1 ALEKIQ
7 LFSPNASIHVFLH
20 KTDLIP
26 RQMVQKISHNVKEYL
41 FSNIYR
47 EIEFYETTV
56 FSEALIEIFGS
67 IVSDIVGT
75 EQIFRQQLEDF
86 SRKNSN
92 IISGVQILTEEGLP
106 LIKISNNKQ
115 KVRFS
120 SKQIK
125 LYFDLSAKK
134 LASASSSVESVFLH
148 EDRNQLFITNFLNN
162 GLAVVIGFFKK
173 GLIDRNEASLT
184 IYDRT
189 VELSDHIMSLINYFT

>member
-1 ALEKIQ
+1 
-7 LFSPNASIHVFLH
+7 
-20 KTDLIP
+20 
-26 RQMVQKISHNVKEYL
+26 MVQKISHNVKEYL